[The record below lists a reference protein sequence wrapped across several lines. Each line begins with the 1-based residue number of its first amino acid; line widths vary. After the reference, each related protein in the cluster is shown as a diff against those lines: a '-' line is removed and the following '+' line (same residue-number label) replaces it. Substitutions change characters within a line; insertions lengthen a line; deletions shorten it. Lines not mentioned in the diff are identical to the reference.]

1 MCMSYKYENQ
11 HRGLESYA
19 TFLNF
24 FHNHIEKA
32 CVLNFFLSF
41 QANPMKL
48 SMHNSY
54 EEEMSMTFFLWRQFQ
69 GFNKCAP
76 FSKILLIHIENLCV
90 SNSFLSFQVT
100 PMKLAVL
107 DPYEELMFIQNL
119 INLHH
124 TNQRNLVF
132 YFFSSL
138 GVYMGYGN

>member
-1 MCMSYKYENQ
+1 MRTNTGGSRVMP
-11 HRGLESYA
+11 L
-19 TFLNF
+19 FLNF
-24 FHNHIEKA
+24 LYNHIEKA
-32 CVLNFFLSF
+32 CVLNFFRSF

-48 SMHNSY
+48 SMYNSY
-54 EEEMSMTFFLWRQFQ
+54 EEEMSMTLFLWRQFQ

-119 INLHH
+119 ITLHH

-138 GVYMGYGN
+138 GVYMGYDN